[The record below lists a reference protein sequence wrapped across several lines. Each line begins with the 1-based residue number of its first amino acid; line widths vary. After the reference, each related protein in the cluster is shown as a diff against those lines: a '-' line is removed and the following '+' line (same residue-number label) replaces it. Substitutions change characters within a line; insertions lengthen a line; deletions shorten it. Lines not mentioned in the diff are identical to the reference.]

1 MFAVS
6 AAPLA
11 GRGAVVT
18 GGGRG
23 IGAAIAEA
31 LAGAGAGVVVA
42 SRTPEE
48 IERVA
53 GGMRERGANAWAVPC
68 DASDET
74 SVRQL
79 AEAARRRLGAVDIL
93 INAAGVGASAPLR
106 KIALEDWDL
115 VMASN
120 ATATFLCSREFV
132 PGMVERKWGRVV
144 NVASIAGLEG
154 AKYVAHY
161 CASKHAV
168 VGLTRAVA
176 MEVAGTGVTANAV
189 CPAYVDTPMTEV
201 TIASAQD
208 RGGLTH
214 AQALAAV
221 LATTG
226 QERLITPKEVA
237 EVVVELCGQEGSNVN
252 GRSIVMTPGA
262 RGMTPEAV
270 NPPTLGEPKGFNH
283 GILAPR
289 KGRLLFVAG
298 QAGWENDATG
308 KPPGFPEQFARALD
322 KVLTVVSSA
331 EGKPADVVRMTCF
344 VTDLAV
350 YRASLKSLAEVWRAR
365 FGKHYPAMALVEVK
379 GLVDRGAMVEIEAT
393 AVVTGRI

>member
-1 MFAVS
+1 MS
-6 AAPLA
+6 TQPLA

-31 LAGAGAGVVVA
+31 LAGAGAQVVVA
-42 SRTPEE
+42 ARTTDE

-53 GGMRERGANAWAVPC
+53 GGIRARGAKAWAVAC
-68 DASDET
+68 DASDEP
-74 SVRQL
+74 SVRTL
-79 AEAARRRLGAVDIL
+79 GNAARVHLGAVDIL
-93 INAAGVGASAPLR
+93 VNSAGAGASAPLR
-106 KIALEDWDL
+106 KIALEEWNL
-115 VMASN
+115 VLAAN
-120 ATATFLCSREFV
+120 ATGTFLCSREFV
-132 PGMVERKWGRVV
+132 PGMVERGFGRVV

-168 VGLTRAVA
+168 VGFTRAVA
-176 MEVAGTGVTANAV
+176 LEVAGTGVTVNAI
-189 CPAYVDTPMTEV
+189 CPAYVDTPMTEI
-201 TIASAQD
+201 TIATAQD
-208 RGGLTH
+208 RKGLSRDE
-214 AQALAAV
+214 ALAAV

-226 QERLITPKEVA
+226 QERLIEPREVA
-237 EVVVELCGQEGSNVN
+237 QVVVELCALERGNMN
-252 GRSIVMTPGA
+252 GRSIVLNPGA

-270 NPPTLGEPKGFNH
+270 NPESLGEPKGFNH

-298 QAGWENDATG
+298 QPGWENAAKG
-308 KPPGFPEQFARALD
+308 SPPGFPEQFARALD
-322 KVLTVVSSA
+322 KVLTVVSAA

-350 YRASLKSLAEVWRAR
+350 YRASLKALAEIWRAR